1 MTAMQRQRVVWTGF
15 KGAPGLTTF
24 YFNDAAASQ
33 GAVHNFWSAMA
44 VLLPSVVT
52 ISIEPGG
59 DVIEDTTGA
68 LTGVWAGSLQA
79 PIVGG
84 AVGGVYSAPAGLLVR
99 WETLVI
105 RSGSRLRGRTFV
117 VPVVTGA
124 YQSDGTL
131 EPASLAAAQ
140 LAASDFVGAVT
151 PNMLVWQ
158 RPRVARAA
166 SVNGYGKP
174 SKALAGRAGS
184 SGVVVQSSVP
194 DEAVVLRSRR
204 D

>member
-84 AVGGVYSAPAGLLVR
+84 AVAGVYSAPAGLPGRVGTPL
-99 WETLVI
+99 TT
-105 RSGSRLRGRTFV
+105 SASRLQCR
-117 VPVVTGA
+117 P
-124 YQSDGTL
+124 S
-131 EPASLAAAQ
+131 AA
-140 LAASDFVGAVT
+140 
-151 PNMLVWQ
+151 
-158 RPRVARAA
+158 PRV
-166 SVNGYGKP
+166 S
-174 SKALAGRAGS
+174 AGPQPG
-184 SGVVVQSSVP
+184 
-194 DEAVVLRSRR
+194 
-204 D
+204 